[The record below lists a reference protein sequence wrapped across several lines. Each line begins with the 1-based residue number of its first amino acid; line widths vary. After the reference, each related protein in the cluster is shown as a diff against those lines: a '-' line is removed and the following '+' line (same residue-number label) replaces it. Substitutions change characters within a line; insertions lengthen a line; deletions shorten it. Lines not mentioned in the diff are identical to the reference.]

1 MSTVIAYGIDSNT
14 RQGGLGTV
22 WMNGEIPLG
31 RVARHDH
38 GLACFLAVVYNHP
51 PAARYARET
60 T

>member
-1 MSTVIAYGIDSNT
+1 VIAYGIDSNT
-14 RQGGLGTV
+14 RQGGLGTA